1 LGKGDF
7 MATSEVEQQNLLTS
21 GEPDE
26 EEDDPS
32 AMSLVDHLEE
42 LRARILKAGIA
53 VLIGAIIAF
62 IFWKQILDLLAA
74 PLPITSNALYKLTGT
89 PLITTGIGEAFTV
102 ALKQSIVCGIVLALP
117 IILYQ
122 AWAFISPGLYAHEKK
137 HAVPFIVIGVLLFV
151 VGVLIGYVVLR
162 YPVVWLT
169 TFGSGVFTEFVS
181 AASYLTFTSFFLLL
195 FGVVFELPLV
205 LTFLA
210 MIGIV
215 TPEFLQAK
223 RAMAHLGMWI
233 AATVCTPGAD
243 FYSPIFVGV
252 SLSVLYEL
260 SIILIKVFV
269 KPNRE
274 AIEEV

>member
-1 LGKGDF
+1 

-62 IFWKQILDLLAA
+62 IFWKQIFTLLAA
-74 PLPITSNALYKLTGT
+74 PLPITSNVVHTQI
-89 PLITTGIGEAFTV
+89 ITTGIGEAFTV
-102 ALKQSIVCGIVLALP
+102 ALKQSIACGIVLALP
-117 IILYQ
+117 VILYQ
-122 AWAFISPGLYAHEKK
+122 AWAFIAPGLYAHEKK
-137 HAVPFIVIGVLLFV
+137 HAVPFIVIGVVLFV
-151 VGVLIGYVVLR
+151 VGVAIGYVVLR

-215 TPEFLQAK
+215 TPAFLQAK

-233 AATVCTPGAD
+233 AATVFTPGAD
-243 FYSPIFVGV
+243 FYSPLFVGI

-274 AIEEV
+274 AIEE